1 MNDIIVV
8 FRSRTDALSFNSRLA
23 SYGVSGKVVNTPR
36 ALSLSCGLSVRVGG
50 FARSVAAAICPRD
63 ATIYEILRDGYEK
76 IG

>member
-8 FRSRTDALSFNSRLA
+8 FRSRSDALSFNSRLR

-36 ALSLSCGLSVRVGG
+36 SLSLSCGLSVRVGG
-50 FARSVAAAICPRD
+50 FGRSVATALCPRD
-63 ATIYEILRDGYEK
+63 ATIYEIRSDGYTK